1 MPETQVST
9 VSFSDFGT
17 TPMSDEQF
25 VAAVNATMAPGLQ
38 LLNAVCEWASGDRG
52 EVVISFE
59 LDDRFVNVA
68 GFICGG
74 YLAHILDQTAT
85 CAATLVTGRA
95 APSVEFKT
103 NFIAAARPGK
113 FTAKGSVVRAGKS
126 IAFTEAKMWDAET
139 KLIATAAVTSQ
150 LVAAARLV
158 EKAVS
163 G

>member
-1 MPETQVST
+1 MTATHDST
-9 VSFSDFGT
+9 VSFSEFGT
-17 TPMSDEQF
+17 TPMSDAQF

-38 LLNAVCEWASGDRG
+38 LLNATCESASRDRG

-59 LDDRFVNVA
+59 FDDRFVNVA

-85 CAATLVTGRA
+85 CAATLVTGKA

-113 FTAKGSVVRAGKS
+113 FIAKGSVVRAGKS
-126 IAFTEAKMWDAET
+126 IAFTEAKMWDSET
-139 KLIATAAVTSQ
+139 NLIATIAVTSQ
-150 LVAAARLV
+150 LVSAARLV
-158 EKAVS
+158 EKATT